1 MNMARP
7 ISIPQKPSRR
17 PGMTM
22 SALMG
27 LATLLAA
34 CSTAN
39 VWTGPSRPLVTDQP
53 YTGAHR
59 TMDYQLAFSYVFQA
73 GGGGEADVIDFE
85 GRLIPRQG
93 LETFI
98 LRLILLD
105 ASGEI
110 LATRVLYAPGGRQG
124 AARTT
129 FQRRIEVPEG
139 AVKLGFRHVARER
152 RERGNRR

>member
-1 MNMARP
+1 MNVANP
-7 ISIPQKPSRR
+7 IAIQESLSYRL
-17 PGMTM
+17 GVAVL
-22 SALMG
+22 ALMG
-27 LATLLAA
+27 LAPMLAA
-34 CSTAN
+34 CSSAN
-39 VWTGPSRPLVTDQP
+39 VSSGPSRPLVTNQP

-59 TMDYQLAFSYVFQA
+59 TMDYQLAFSYVFQP
-73 GGGGEADVIDFE
+73 GGGGKADTINFE

-98 LRLILLD
+98 LRLIFLD

-129 FQRRIEVPEG
+129 FQRRIEVPQG
-139 AVKLGFRHVARER
+139 AVKMGFRHVARER